1 MAEILLRWKNLMAR
15 KKCFSMSVIII
26 GDGGHS
32 RVIQEMLF
40 PNINYQVTAILDD
53 KYKRG
58 LKQNGIVYAPVAY
71 LVRLLR
77 EDTRVVVAIGEN
89 KIRKKIADQ
98 VNLLPEQFLSVIHP
112 TAVVSKSAVIGYGT
126 VIMPNAVINANAEIG
141 MHCIINTGA
150 VIEHDNNIGDYTH
163 ISPNATL
170 TGDVTS
176 GEGVHVGST
185 ATIIPGKHLGSW
197 SVIGAGS
204 TVIEHIP
211 AYSKAVG
218 NPTRIIE
225 RIMI

>member
-1 MAEILLRWKNLMAR
+1 MN
-15 KKCFSMSVIII
+15 VIIL

-40 PNINYQVTAILDD
+40 PNVNYQVTAILDD
-53 KYKRG
+53 KHKRG
-58 LKQNGIVYAPVAY
+58 FKQNGIIYAPIDY
-71 LVRLLR
+71 LTQLFQH
-77 EDTRVVVAIGEN
+77 DTRVVVAIGEN
-89 KIRKKIADQ
+89 KIRKKIVDQ
-98 VNLLPEQFLSVIHP
+98 VNLLPEQFLSVIHS
-112 TAVVSKSAVIGYGT
+112 TAVVSSSAEIGNGT
-126 VIMPNAVINANAEIG
+126 VIMPNAVVNASAKIG

-170 TGDVTS
+170 TGGVTS

-185 ATIIPGKHLGSW
+185 AAIIPGKHLGSW

-211 AYSKAVG
+211 AFSKAVG
-218 NPTRIIE
+218 SPTRIIE
-225 RIMI
+225 RLMI

>member
-1 MAEILLRWKNLMAR
+1 MN
-15 KKCFSMSVIII
+15 VIIL

-40 PNINYQVTAILDD
+40 TNVNYQVTAILDD
-53 KYKRG
+53 KHEYG
-58 LKQNGIVYAPVAY
+58 FKQNGIIHAPIDY
-71 LVRLLR
+71 LTQLLKH
-77 EDTRVVVAIGEN
+77 DTRVVVAIGEN
-89 KIRKKIADQ
+89 KIRKKIVDK
-98 VNLLPEQFLSVIHP
+98 VNLLPQQFLSVIHS
-112 TAVVSKSAVIGYGT
+112 TAVVSKSAAIGYGT

-170 TGDVTS
+170 TGGVTS

-211 AYSKAVG
+211 AFSKAVG
-218 NPTRIIE
+218 SPTRIIE
-225 RIMI
+225 RLMI